1 MTALEKARELLKQ
14 KHHRQHPI
22 ILGEGES
29 HQITGDIRKESALTN
44 LGFKKKKLRNL
55 GADGSD
61 PMMANAKTNHMDEP
75 HPDYNEEFIN
85 AITNAAD
92 GSLNKVTGSA

>member
-1 MTALEKARELLKQ
+1 MTVLEKVREPLKQ
-14 KHHRQHPI
+14 KHHQQHPI
-22 ILGEGES
+22 TLGEGES
-29 HQITGDIRKESALTN
+29 HAVFADVRKEGALTN

-61 PMMANAKTNHMDEP
+61 PMMANAKTNHMEET

-92 GSLNKVTGSA
+92 GSLNKVTGNA